1 MIRAEAMISLDVNA
15 NPGEGDDEEVA
26 MSSIKFLRKRRSKN
40 FNENEDFGLIEVG
53 HQFEDIMIVWLTTL
67 GHFGSS
73 RCLMRWTLLTRR
85 SGWCPWT
92 LEPPPQTLE
101 PPPTPFN
108 KIYWCLLTSLGM
120 PSPGSEGSLK
130 RVYMPWLDESCCPIL
145 IFVQGLGSLM
155 LPFGREEEK
164 SC

>member
-1 MIRAEAMISLDVNA
+1 MEVMISLDVNA
-15 NPGEGDDEEVA
+15 NPGEGEDDEVA
-26 MSSIKFLRKRRSKN
+26 MSSIKFVGRRRSKN

-53 HQFEDIMIVWLTTL
+53 NQEEDILIVRKLWGQLWT
-67 GHFGSS
+67 GQSS
-73 RCLMRWTLLTRR
+73 RCLTRLTLLTRR

-92 LEPPPQTLE
+92 LKPPPQTLLE

-130 RVYMPWLDESCCPIL
+130 TRVYALAGRTMPSHPD
-145 IFVQGLGSLM
+145 SLAGTWKPRA
-155 LPFGREEEK
+155 PFWP
-164 SC
+164 

>member
-1 MIRAEAMISLDVNA
+1 MISLDVNA

-26 MSSIKFLRKRRSKN
+26 MSSIKFVGRRRSKI

-85 SGWCPWT
+85 SGWCLWS
-92 LEPPPQTLE
+92 LEPPP
-101 PPPTPFN
+101 PPFN

-130 RVYMPWLDESCCPIL
+130 TRVYALAGRI
-145 IFVQGLGSLM
+145 M
-155 LPFGREEEK
+155 LSHSDFRAGTWKPRAPFWP
-164 SC
+164 